1 MSETVHEAEA
11 VGPERRR
18 GSSSHEP
25 PEGFAR
31 IEDAVAAISR
41 GEIVVVVDDEERENE
56 GDLIMAAEYVTPEKI
71 AFFLHHTS
79 GYICAPI
86 TSARAREL
94 DLRPMVEH
102 NTETSARAPPRAS
115 RPWTAP
121 PPCWP
126 WSTPPPAPTTSP
138 APATSCPSRP
148 ERAAC

>member
-18 GSSSHEP
+18 SSSSHEP

-79 GYICAPI
+79 GVICVSI
-86 TSARAREL
+86 TADAEARIQLCEVGA
-94 DLRPMVEH
+94 
-102 NTETSARAPPRAS
+102 
-115 RPWTAP
+115 
-121 PPCWP
+121 
-126 WSTPPPAPTTSP
+126 
-138 APATSCPSRP
+138 
-148 ERAAC
+148 